1 MSSDSKV
8 SKYVLGLVTLGLAV
22 SLVIMAFRSGN
33 DEETKCQLLK
43 TASMMSTAWVLET
56 FSPSTDDLQAIQ
68 DWCEVGLTLCDDT
81 NITSPDAL
89 QERLL
94 RSMPQQSSTMF
105 LNLIQLWRAEL
116 SKSDQS
122 DIVNGWRTLSG
133 CCFDGILEAA
143 KAFSAAGVNK
153 NV

>member
-1 MSSDSKV
+1 MSSDSRV
-8 SKYVLGLVTLGLAV
+8 NKYVLGLATLGLVV
-22 SLVIMAFRSGN
+22 SLVIIAFRSGK

-68 DWCEVGLTLCDDT
+68 DWCELGLTMCDDT
-81 NITSPDAL
+81 NVTSPDAL

-116 SKSDQS
+116 SKSTQP
-122 DIVNGWRTLSG
+122 DIVNNWRVLSG